1 MKLRK
6 RHKAESEIFTDT
18 LVDILF
24 IVLMF
29 FLIMSTAANP
39 NTVNVNNPKA
49 SKEQKVKQQI
59 MVTIDKDQQF
69 YIGRTK
75 VDKADFDTLL
85 THEILK
91 YKKAPTDTP
100 VVVINADTSA
110 YYGEVFKIMRLA
122 KSQKAKVVARV
133 E

>member
-6 RHKAESEIFTDT
+6 KHKAESEIFTDT

-24 IVLMF
+24 VVLVF
-29 FLIMSTAANP
+29 FLIISTAANP

-49 SKEQKVKQQI
+49 GKEQKVKQQI
-59 MVTIDKDQQF
+59 MVTIDKEQQF

-75 VDKADFDTLL
+75 IDKVNFDTLL
-85 THEILK
+85 KQEILK
-91 YKKAPTDTP
+91 YKKQPTDTP

-122 KSQKAKVVARV
+122 KAEKAKVVARV